1 MFRGIASLLGIERLI
16 VGNSSKTTAKNRL
29 EMVLV
34 QDRSGLSAPEMELF
48 QKDLLA
54 VIEKYFT
61 LEDKDLSVEWQ
72 RNDSSTA
79 LVINTPVCGRNKGPK
94 LEEVRKKANANHKNS

>member
-1 MFRGIASLLGIERLI
+1 MFRGIASLFGLGSNLG
-16 VGNSSKTTAKNRL
+16 VYSKNTAKNRL

-61 LEDKDLSVEWQ
+61 LEDKELSVEWQ
-72 RNDSSTA
+72 RNDNSTA

-94 LEEVRKKANANHKNS
+94 LQEVRKKANSGQKN